1 MDLFDIPT
9 SLFGVAYW
17 SNNAGIQLADEET
30 VVARSH
36 DPRNNEWNDNFDAEL
51 CEHYFELLAQF
62 A

>member
-17 SNNAGIQLADEET
+17 SNVAVIQLANEET
-30 VVARSH
+30 VVTRSH
-36 DPRNNEWNDNFDAEL
+36 DPFNNEWNDSFDDEL
-51 CEHYFELLAQF
+51 CEYWFELLAQF

>member
-17 SNNAGIQLADEET
+17 SNNAGIQLVNEET
-30 VVARSH
+30 VVTRSH
-36 DPRNNEWNDNFDAEL
+36 DPRNNDWNDNFDDEL